1 MRNISDPI
9 NRKIVDSHKSI
20 IQTMKLMD
28 EESTKSLLV
37 FEGDRFLGMI
47 TNGDLQRAIIAN
59 KPFDTAIGT
68 IVDNSNKKY
77 AHTDDD
83 EESIKS
89 WMLEVRA
96 EMMPVIDSSGQLV
109 KVIFWND
116 LFDEPQNDK
125 RENIDLPVVIM
136 AGGKGT
142 RLKPLTN
149 IIPKPLIPIGNK
161 TILEDIMNRFEN
173 IGCRKFFM
181 SLNYK
186 SDMIRFYLNQLNHKY
201 DIEFFEETKP
211 LGTIGSV
218 SLLKNKIET
227 PFFVSNCDIVVD
239 QDLRDVYNYHHG
251 NHNDLTIV
259 TAVKSM
265 SIPYG
270 VIETGENGLMTA
282 LKEKPEITYMINTGV
297 YVLNPNCVRAIPE
310 GEFFHITQLIEKIQR
325 CGGRVGCF
333 PVSEHAWKDMG
344 EWPEYL
350 KKINV
355 L

>member
-1 MRNISDPI
+1 MRNISDSI

-186 SDMIRFYLNQLNHKY
+186 GDMIRFYLNQLNHKY

-297 YVLNPNCVRAIPE
+297 YILNPNCVRAIPE